1 MDKVKYYIG
10 IYGERVGFAL
20 IVLVSV
26 WDLLY
31 TGVRGFPEYRIG
43 VLGVVAIWLGAI
55 LISLSKHFD
64 ENF

>member
-1 MDKVKYYIG
+1 MDKIKYYIG
-10 IYGERVGFAL
+10 VYGERVGFAL
-20 IVLVSV
+20 IVLVSA

-43 VLGVVAIWLGAI
+43 ALGVVAIWLGAV

-64 ENF
+64 ETF